1 MSDTLIDAKVV
12 LLGDTGVGKT
22 CVVVQF
28 VEQKFSPHTPLTI
41 GASFL
46 TKTLCLEGSK
56 IRLQLWDTAGQERF
70 RSLAPMYY
78 RGAEVALLV
87 YDVASE
93 DSFVRVKEW
102 VKELRTNIF
111 EEITLVLVGNQIDKL
126 YREVPTM
133 EAGEYAHSIHA
144 LFFEVSAKNNTG
156 IDEMFLEIAKR
167 ILQRHNPSDFYS
179 KNLSLTL
186 PPPIVQSVDKPC
198 CS

>member
-144 LFFEVSAKNNTG
+144 LFFRG
-156 IDEMFLEIAKR
+156 F
-167 ILQRHNPSDFYS
+167 
-179 KNLSLTL
+179 
-186 PPPIVQSVDKPC
+186 C
-198 CS
+198 